1 MQTVEAARL
10 GKYDRKL
17 VFHDTTEIAE
27 RLEALAFREATS
39 SAALVRS
46 AVRRLLEAADKEV
59 SR

>member
-1 MQTVEAARL
+1 MQTDQTARV

-27 RLEALAFREATS
+27 RLEALASREATS

-46 AVRRLLEAADKEV
+46 AVRRLLEDAEKEI
-59 SR
+59 R

>member
-1 MQTVEAARL
+1 MQTERTARV

-46 AVRRLLEAADKEV
+46 AVRRLLDAADNERK
-59 SR
+59 